1 MGLFERL
8 HFHLQLLHLLSLMV
22 ELLLYRVDLLS
33 LLGQPLIECQLCQQE
48 LILLSGL
55 RLQLQSKGVSL
66 LGQVVNE
73 QGTVVRV
80 CLLLSSYL
88 A

>member
-22 ELLLYRVDLLS
+22 ELLLHCVDLLS

-66 LGQVVNE
+66 LGQVVDE

-80 CLLLSSYL
+80 CLLLSSNL

>member
-1 MGLFERL
+1 MGLFECL

-73 QGTVVRV
+73 QGAVVRV